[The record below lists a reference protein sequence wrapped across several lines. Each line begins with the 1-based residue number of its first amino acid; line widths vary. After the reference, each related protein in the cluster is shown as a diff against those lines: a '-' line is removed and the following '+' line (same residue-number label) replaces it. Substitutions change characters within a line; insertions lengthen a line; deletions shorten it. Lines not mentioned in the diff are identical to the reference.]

1 MVSLRPTEPATNPKG
16 ATKRTL
22 FAWCDSVIPTLSDN
36 PTHPSQIALRTYALA
51 LSLSLGPALIP
62 FLSPILRRRTSRS
75 RGDQSGPVLVKL
87 LKRELGVNGFAF
99 AFAVAVAGGAVIQRA
114 WHALEEHPDQD
125 PPLSRSDMPAVVKSF
140 RTWLVSIP
148 STQKSF
154 LSNLISST
162 IAAGLLSIGLRST
175 RQSKI
180 LTIPWTLPITGPQP
194 SNAATSST
202 LDLTLLL
209 VVRAFDVA
217 IQSFVFRRSDSTT
230 RTLRK
235 NATKEAEGNILRE
248 TLENEKRI
256 QEADFRQRH
265 VATAIDA
272 LIFWGCSARSVCLFT
287 NS

>member
-1 MVSLRPTEPATNPKG
+1 MVQPTRPATNPEG
-16 ATKRTL
+16 ATKRSI

-51 LSLSLGPALIP
+51 LSFSLGPALIP
-62 FLSPILRRRTSRS
+62 FLSPVLRRKTSRS
-75 RGDQSGPVLVKL
+75 YGDQPRPVLVKL
-87 LKRELGVNGFAF
+87 LKRELGVKGFAF
-99 AFAVAVAGGAVIQRA
+99 AFAVAVAGGAVIQHA
-114 WHALEEHPDQD
+114 WHALEEHKD
-125 PPLSRSDMPAVVKSF
+125 PPSRSDVVKSF
-140 RTWLVSIP
+140 RAWLVSIP

-162 IAAGLLSIGLRST
+162 VAAGLLSIGSRPT
-175 RQSKI
+175 RQSKA
-180 LTIPWTLPITGPQP
+180 LSIPWTLPITGPQP

-217 IQSFVFRRSDSTT
+217 IQSIVFRGSDRTT

-235 NATKEAEGNILRE
+235 NVRKEAEGTLLRE

-256 QEADFRQRH
+256 QEADFTQRQ
-265 VATAIDA
+265 VTAAIDA
-272 LIFWGCSARSVCLFT
+272 FIFWGCSARFVCLFAYSYSLT
-287 NS
+287 DY